1 MPAEHGDDERV
12 PPASGARMGV
22 DVGSVRIGVA
32 VSDPAGLVATP
43 VCTVQ
48 RDGAQDVAQV
58 ARVATEHD
66 VVVVY
71 VGLPKHLSGAEGA
84 ASRDARTYAEALAG
98 AVRPVEV
105 RLVDERLTTVTAHQA
120 LHASGR
126 AGRRHRAVVDQAAAV
141 VILQSALDAERNR
154 GARAGEQVPAQDDPG
169 HGHTDEVGGP
179 VGRTDQMRD
188 HGRGQEAR

>member
-1 MPAEHGDDERV
+1 MPAESGDDERA
-12 PPASGARMGV
+12 PMASGARMGV
-22 DVGSVRIGVA
+22 DVGSVRVGVA

-48 RDGAQDVAQV
+48 RDGKQDVAQV
-58 ARVATEHD
+58 ARVAIEHD

-84 ASRDARTYAEALAG
+84 ASREARTYAESLAG
-98 AVRPVEV
+98 AVRPAEV

-120 LHASGR
+120 LRASGR

-141 VILQSALDAERNR
+141 VILQSALDAERSGR
-154 GARAGEQVPAQDDPG
+154 ARAGEQVLAPADPG
-169 HGHTDEVGGP
+169 RGHTDGVGGP
-179 VGRTDQMRD
+179 VGRTDQMRG
-188 HGRGQEAR
+188 HGRGQETR